1 MREPNS
7 ADSAKFMARKHITPA
22 EATLFDWAL
31 LALIVA
37 FGGSSFA
44 FIRKAVETAPPSVVA
59 AGRLW
64 VAAVLVYILMRAAG
78 RRLPPFFIRSGTKWR
93 VRRSWWWM
101 IGVGA
106 SGNVL
111 PFYLFPWAQQHV
123 ESGLAGVYMAFM
135 PIWTLALAYFFA
147 GENLTARKLGGFAL
161 GFIGVLI
168 LMGPEALKGV
178 MTSSF
183 LAQAGLLLA
192 TFLYGVSAVLS
203 RRAPPIRPRV
213 FASGM
218 LIVAAFMAIPALFFT
233 DLHREE
239 WSAASLMSIVFLG
252 VFPTG
257 LNGVLIIMLIRR
269 AGAGFMALSN
279 YITPLWAV
287 GLGAVIYHERLDWN
301 VLAALAII
309 LAGVAVSQRS
319 PFSKKQKGVSAAGD
333 GLAGELEPMVER
345 TEEVR

>member
-1 MREPNS
+1 MN
-7 ADSAKFMARKHITPA
+7 RKHATPRDA
-22 EATLFDWAL
+22 GLYDWAL
-31 LALIVA
+31 LALIVV

-44 FIRKAVETAPPSVVA
+44 MIRNAVATVPPAAVA
-59 AGRLW
+59 AGRLF
-64 VAAVLVYILMRAAG
+64 VAAAVMYAIMRLAG
-78 RRLPPFFIRSGTKWR
+78 RRLPPVFIRTGKGLR
-93 VRRSWWWM
+93 IRRSWLWM

-135 PIWTLALAYFFA
+135 PIWTVALAYFFA
-147 GENLTARKLGGFAL
+147 GETLSGRKLAGFAL
-161 GFIGVLI
+161 GFAGVLL
-168 LMGPEALKGV
+168 LMGPDALKGV

-192 TFLYGVSAVLS
+192 TFLYGVSAVMA
-203 RRAPPIRPRV
+203 RRAPPIAPRV

-218 LIVAAFMAIPALFFT
+218 LIVAAMMSVPALFLT
-233 DLHREE
+233 DLHRDE
-239 WSAASLMSIVFLG
+239 WTLSSLASIVYLG

-257 LNGVLIIMLIRR
+257 LNGLLIIMVIRR

-279 YITPLWAV
+279 YITPLFAV
-287 GLGAVIYHERLDWN
+287 ALGAAIYHERLDWS

-309 LAGVAVSQRS
+309 LAGVAVSQRRAS
-319 PFSKKQKGVSAAGD
+319 SAGAPVVAA
-333 GLAGELEPMVER
+333 AGELEPVAEKAAPQ
-345 TEEVR
+345 TKI